1 MSIKPNNSDNF
12 FLLVPFVCGYWCL
25 KWAQVFNVWV
35 GVVFL
40 AKILLRW
47 GKIIVLAQIWPNLR
61 IDLHLVFPPPPFS
74 SLLFSISF
82 SPFAFHFLSERIIA
96 HLTELYAAAFRGWEV
111 TAASLF
117 STKPDDRGV
126 KGTQHTCLSS
136 CLDTRHWVQLLYLYL
151 SCISLHHDYRVKPQR
166 QEQSGPAN

>member
-1 MSIKPNNSDNF
+1 M
-12 FLLVPFVCGYWCL
+12 PFVCGYRCL

-35 GVVFL
+35 GVVFP

-47 GKIIVLAQIWPNLR
+47 GKIIVLAQIWPNLW

-82 SPFAFHFLSERIIA
+82 SPLLFISCLSALLHTWLSCRPLLSEVEK
-96 HLTELYAAAFRGWEV
+96 LLLPLCF
-111 TAASLF
+111 TA
-117 STKPDDRGV
+117 PDDRGV
-126 KGTQHTCLSS
+126 KGKQHTWLSS
-136 CLDTRHWVQLLYLYL
+136 CLDTRLWGHLLYLYL